1 MEIAIAGHYTW
12 IQPMITP
19 RKSMPLHEV
28 HAPLETHIFY
38 IADDANRIG
47 VCACL

>member
-19 RKSMPLHEV
+19 RKSMPLHPVSTPVQWHNFEV
-28 HAPLETHIFY
+28 GRY
-38 IADDANRIG
+38 VNRMG
-47 VCACL
+47 VRACL